1 MAALVATPVAQ
12 YTTTTSWIAAPA
24 VGQGDLAWLEV
35 GRSDGSTRTV
45 AAFRGDRLVLRSAG
59 RTSTVVHEDCN
70 PGDCDIVRA
79 PVAGAD
85 GAFAY
90 SVAFPGTAGYVAS
103 VSRGGSSNV
112 VAEDVTDP
120 ELIADPHLVATT
132 AAAVVW
138 VEENSIRI
146 APAVGG
152 TAAILVGPEATG
164 GEVTS
169 ISAGPAGIA
178 WAVRR
183 ADGGS
188 AIIVRAITGELATRA
203 EEPAGGAQ
211 LAQPVLMDDG
221 TVAAVSRHLVR
232 GRYAVELVAI
242 APDGARRV
250 IAASTPFGRG
260 GPLEAMRP
268 AVSGTR
274 VAARLREGSGGRSD
288 AIWVFDLA
296 TGAKQRVTAADR
308 SSERLS
314 DPALGGGRLVWAKTE
329 LRGSALVRARILSA
343 ALRR

>member
-103 VSRGGSSNV
+103 VSRGGGSNV

-221 TVAAVSRHLVR
+221 TVAAVSRRLVR

-242 APDGARRV
+242 APDGTRRV

-308 SSERLS
+308 SRERLS
-314 DPALGGGRLVWAKTE
+314 DPTLGGGRLVWAKTE

>member
-1 MAALVATPVAQ
+1 MAVLVATPVAQ
-12 YTTTTSWIAAPA
+12 YTTTASWIAAPT
-24 VGQGDLAWLEV
+24 VGQGGLAWLEV

-59 RTSTVVHEDCN
+59 RTGTVVHEDCN

-103 VSRGGSSNV
+103 VSRGGGSNV

-138 VEENSIRI
+138 VEDGSVRI
-146 APAVGG
+146 APTVGG
-152 TAAILVGPEATG
+152 TAAILVAAEATG
-164 GEVTS
+164 GEITS

-183 ADGGS
+183 PDGGS
-188 AIIVRAITGELATRA
+188 AIVVRAITGELATRA
-203 EEPAGGAQ
+203 EEVAGGAQ

-221 TVAAVSRHLVR
+221 TVTAVSRRVVR
-232 GRYAVELVAI
+232 GRYAIDLVAL
-242 APDGARRV
+242 APDGSRRV
-250 IAASTPFGRG
+250 IAQSTPFGRG

-274 VAARLREGSGGRSD
+274 VAARLREGAGGGSE

-308 SSERLS
+308 SRERLS
-314 DPALGGGRLVWAKTE
+314 DPSLGGGRLVWAKTE
-329 LRGSALVRARILSA
+329 LRGSTLARARILSA

>member
-120 ELIADPHLVATT
+120 DLIAVPHLVATT

-138 VEENSIRI
+138 VEDDSIRI

-221 TVAAVSRHLVR
+221 TVAAVSRRLVR

>member
-12 YTTTTSWIAAPA
+12 YTTTASWIAAPA

-35 GRSDGSTRTV
+35 GRADGSTRTV
-45 AAFRGDRLVLRSAG
+45 AAFRGDRLVLRASGAT
-59 RTSTVVHEDCN
+59 RTVVHEDCD

-90 SVAFPGTAGYVAS
+90 SVAFPGVAGYVAS
-103 VSRGGSSNV
+103 VSRAGASNV

-120 ELIADPHLVATT
+120 ELIRDPHLVATT

-138 VEENSIRI
+138 VEDGSIRI

-152 TAAILVGPEATG
+152 TAAILVAAEATG
-164 GEVTS
+164 GEVTA

-178 WAVRR
+178 WSVRR
-183 ADGGS
+183 PDGGS
-188 AIIVRAITGELATRA
+188 AIVVRAITGEVAVRA

-211 LAQPVLMDDG
+211 LAQPALMDDG
-221 TVAAVSRHLVR
+221 AVVAVSRRVVR
-232 GRYAVELVAI
+232 GRYAVELVVI
-242 APDGARRV
+242 GPDGARRA
-250 IAASTPFGRG
+250 IAASSPFGRG

-268 AVSGTR
+268 SVTGTR
-274 VAARLREGSGGRSD
+274 VAARLREGAGGSRD

-296 TGAKQRVTAADR
+296 SGAKQRVTAIER
-308 SSERLS
+308 SRGRLS
-314 DPALGGGRLVWAKTE
+314 DPSFGGGRLVWAKTE
-329 LRGSALVRARILSA
+329 LRGSRLVRARVLSA
-343 ALRR
+343 AVRG